1 MAGQNAYIAPFL
13 EHHPEINGSAYI
25 AQTAAVVGAV
35 RIGKNSTIWH
45 QVTLRGDNHF
55 ITIGEGTNIQDNSCV
70 HTVSY
75 THLTLPTTP
84 YV

>member
-1 MAGQNAYIAPFL
+1 MVGRNAYIAPFL
-13 EHHPEINGSAYI
+13 DHHPEIDDSAYI

-55 ITIGEGTNIQDNSCV
+55 ITIGEGTNICLL
-70 HTVSY
+70 Y
-75 THLTLPTTP
+75 TSPSP
-84 YV
+84 RDS

>member
-13 EHHPEINGSAYI
+13 EHHPEIDDSAYI

-55 ITIGEGTNIQDNSCV
+55 ITIGEGTKTSKAWIIGRI
-70 HTVSY
+70 
-75 THLTLPTTP
+75 L
-84 YV
+84 